1 MASRKVRTRPVI
13 YQLCRAGER
22 FEVGD
27 GPLDLSDTDVV
38 VIGRGDPKYT
48 RHGHFLVDDPWM
60 SSSHAEVA
68 HNGDRWIVR
77 DAGSTNGVLV
87 NGESIDQVTLQSG
100 DILETGR
107 TFWLFS
113 LEPAELPLPEEPFE
127 FGTWTTWSPRL
138 ARTLE
143 RLERKVDSASHVL
156 ISGPVGSGKG
166 FLARTIHL
174 QSGRPGRLVHLD
186 CTERSDRRLAVDL
199 FGSERHRARLRDAD
213 VGTLFLENV
222 EGLPAELQEQLGT
235 ALRRG
240 SFVPRGKSKRVTF
253 DVRVVASSEL
263 SPDEARASGKLKT
276 ALLDVIGD
284 VVVELPGL
292 DGRRA
297 DYGLL
302 LDDFLARAR
311 GAPALSRDAC
321 RAVLRHSW
329 RSHVKALARVIESAA
344 TLAQGDPEANDS
356 IGLAHLPVAVV
367 GAETLR
373 QLLPP
378 LGRPPSVVDA
388 DAPYDPEATHEGG
401 DPVQSDE
408 LSETDNFLD
417 AVRRAEPHVP
427 GWVDPEMTDRSP
439 AAPPP
444 EARSDPDPGPERPPS
459 AYHDLESLERSYA
472 TAIDPELISAAL
484 RRSRGNVSAAARYLG
499 RPRALVLKWMREFG
513 ISSDAYREQK

>member
-27 GPLDLSDTDVV
+27 GPLDLSETDVL

-48 RHGHFLVDDPWM
+48 RHGHYLVDDPWM
-60 SSSHAEVA
+60 SSAHAEI
-68 HNGDRWIVR
+68 NKSGERWVVR

-87 NGESIDQVTLQSG
+87 NGESIDQVTLKSG

-113 LEPAELPLPEEPFE
+113 LEPAELPLPTEPFE

-143 RLERKVDSASHVL
+143 RLERKVESASHVL
-156 ISGPVGSGKG
+156 ITGPVGSGKG
-166 FLARTIHL
+166 FLARTVHL

-186 CTERSDRRLAVDL
+186 CTERSGRRLAVDL
-199 FGSERHRARLRDAD
+199 FGSDRHRARLRDAD

-222 EGLPAELQEQLGT
+222 EGLPAELQDKLGT

-240 SFVPRGKSKRVTF
+240 SFTPRGKSKRITF
-253 DVRVVASSEL
+253 DVRVVASTEL
-263 SPDEARASGKLKT
+263 GVDEGRASGELKT

-284 VVVELPGL
+284 VIVELPGL
-292 DGRRA
+292 DERRA
-297 DYGLL
+297 DFGLL

-344 TLAQGDPEANDS
+344 TLAVGDPAADDA
-356 IGLAHLPVAVV
+356 IGLAHLPVTVV

-373 QLLPP
+373 ELLPP
-378 LGRPPSVVDA
+378 LGRPPSVVD
-388 DAPYDPEATHEGG
+388 YDPDATHEGEE
-401 DPVQSDE
+401 PISE
-408 LSETDNFLD
+408 LSQTDNFLA

-427 GWVDPEMTDRSP
+427 GWIDPEMTDRSP
-439 AAPPP
+439 VAPPP
-444 EARSDPDPGPERPPS
+444 EPSAQDPEHSGPERPPS

-513 ISSDAYREQK
+513 INSDAYRES